1 MEVSSDDVASPPVAW
16 LRTWFF
22 LISPASRVSADA
34 MYQVTSLGNDDS
46 GNINNRGQVVVS
58 SGYVGRID
66 EWVYNSRPTDP
77 NAGPLVRARPSIPS
91 GVANNSAFQ
100 YQLRSINDQG
110 IVVAQGRDQGP
121 TTFDANNPANNAW
134 DRPLIPG
141 LSPPGANTAP
151 PGQTRALG
159 INNHGDVVGASV
171 LGSTLASH
179 AFIYSNGKTTDLG
192 TLGGTESVALAIND
206 AGQVVGH
213 SNTTIL
219 NDAGGGHGF
228 IWQNGVMQDLT
239 PSDPTHQSVASAIN
253 ASGLVAG
260 QAFYAN
266 GQYHA
271 TIFNPTSGLAQDL
284 GTLPGGTWS
293 VASAINGKGQVV
305 GVSVSD
311 QGWEHAFLYSN
322 GVMKDLNNL
331 IPPNSTV
338 TLSEARAINDLGQI
352 VVGGNNRSWLLTPSN
367 LPAPTPPPFPEP
379 VPEPSMVAVF
389 GLAFA
394 AIAYKSVRRAK
405 TVSA

>member
-1 MEVSSDDVASPPVAW
+1 
-16 LRTWFF
+16 
-22 LISPASRVSADA
+22 

-331 IPPNSTV
+331 IPPNSNESGRST
-338 TLSEARAINDLGQI
+338 ARVRPGESHQ
-352 VVGGNNRSWLLTPSN
+352 RSWSDRGWGQQPFLAPDTFK
-367 LPAPTPPPFPEP
+367 PARPHASTIPRTRARTLHGRGLRPGLRRDRLQERPAGEDG
-379 VPEPSMVAVF
+379 F
-389 GLAFA
+389 GLTTPCSFFRPPRVYWMH
-394 AIAYKSVRRAK
+394 IR
-405 TVSA
+405 